1 MIEVSITP
9 GSRPDQEAKLAEL
22 HERLIAA
29 VETLVTG
36 DEWRRALE
44 FSAHFR
50 TRSFNNMLLIQV
62 QHLAAFERGTV
73 PDPVPTYL
81 AGFKQWQTLE
91 RRVASGQHGYA
102 ILAPRTARF
111 ASTEPTDVGSWRR
124 LANGERPRPG
134 EAVQP
139 KLIGVRPAYVWDV
152 SQTYG
157 RPIPERPTPRM
168 LRGEAPPGL
177 HGALAALIRSA
188 GFALSMTA
196 DAAAL
201 DGANGRT
208 DFVQRTVV
216 FRGDLDDAAQ
226 VKTLAHELAHVRLH
240 DTADGLDQPS
250 HRGIGEVE
258 AESVALMIG
267 AAHGMDTTGYTIP
280 YVSGWAATVPGKAP
294 AEVVQATGERVRRA
308 AVDILSLLPTEQVD
322 AGDPPG
328 LERAHAHAAPS
339 AAAKTAP
346 PNRPLERVRSRE
358 LA

>member
-1 MIEVSITP
+1 MPRTP
-9 GSRPDQEAKLAEL
+9 ASRTDQEARLAEL
-22 HERLIAA
+22 HERLAAA

-62 QHLAAFERGTV
+62 QHLAAFERGMV

-91 RRVASGQHGYA
+91 RRVVSGQHGYA

-111 ASTEPTDVGSWRR
+111 ASTQPTDVGSWRR
-124 LANGERPRPG
+124 LAIGERPRPG

-152 SQTYG
+152 SQTDG
-157 RPIPERPTPRM
+157 RPIPEQPAPR
-168 LRGEAPPGL
+168 LLLGEAPPGL
-177 HGALAALIRSA
+177 HDALAALIREA
-188 GFALSMTA
+188 GFALSTA
-196 DAAAL
+196 TDAAAL

-216 FRGDLDDAAQ
+216 VRSDLDDAAQ
-226 VKTLAHELAHVRLH
+226 VKTLAHELAHMRLH
-240 DTADGLDQPS
+240 DTVDGATRPS

-267 AAHGMDTTGYTIP
+267 AAHGMDTTEYTIP
-280 YVSGWAATVPGKAP
+280 YVSGWATTVPGKTP
-294 AEVVQATGERVRRA
+294 VEVVQATGERVRRA
-308 AVDILSLLPTEQVD
+308 AVDILSLLPTEQVS

-328 LERAHAHAAPS
+328 LERAHSQAHSAPN
-339 AAAKTAP
+339 AAATAP
-346 PNRPLERVRSRE
+346 PNRPLDRVGSRG